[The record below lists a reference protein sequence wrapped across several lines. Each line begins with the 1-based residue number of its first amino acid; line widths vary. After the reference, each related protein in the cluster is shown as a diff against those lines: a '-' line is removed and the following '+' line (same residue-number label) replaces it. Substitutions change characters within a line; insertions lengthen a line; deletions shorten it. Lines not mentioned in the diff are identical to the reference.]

1 MILHSAV
8 LILQSFAAVLTA
20 LSYTNLL
27 TNKWQIIF
35 IVQTFVDMIVQLV
48 ICYICLT
55 MGSSVQLRKF
65 KMTLDV
71 SHPGAPKVIFTLK
84 ESISDFELIEESIG
98 DISRSSSVTSEN
110 SEIQLFKRGQS
121 FENERGCNE
130 IMQ

>member
-84 ESISDFELIEESIG
+84 ESLSDFELIEESIG

-110 SEIQLFKRGQS
+110 SEIQ
-121 FENERGCNE
+121 
-130 IMQ
+130 